1 MSEKYKVMVIDDS
14 AFMMKIIER
23 ALKPYNFEIAGY
35 AGNGKLGLELFEQ
48 LKPDVVVLDI
58 TMPEMDGLEVA
69 ENLFKKYREPNV
81 VMLSAL
87 GEHETYI
94 ERAKEIGVKYLLTK
108 PFKDNE
114 LIDAIKGL
122 LHKDGELSS

>member
-1 MSEKYKVMVIDDS
+1 MEQTYKVMVIDDA
-14 AFMMKIIER
+14 AFIAKAVER

-35 AGNGKLGLELFEQ
+35 AGNGKLGLEMFE
-48 LKPDVVVLDI
+48 KIMPDVVILDI

-69 ENLFKKYREPNV
+69 ANLFKKAPKPNV

-87 GEHETYI
+87 GGHEHYI
-94 ERAKEIGVKYLLTK
+94 EKAKEIGVEKFLIK

-114 LIDAIKGL
+114 LMDAIMSL
-122 LHKDGELSS
+122 LQK